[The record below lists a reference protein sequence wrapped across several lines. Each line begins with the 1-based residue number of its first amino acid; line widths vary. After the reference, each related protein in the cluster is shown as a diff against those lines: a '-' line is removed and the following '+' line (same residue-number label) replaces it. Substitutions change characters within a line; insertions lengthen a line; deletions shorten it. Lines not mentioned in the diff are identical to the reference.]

1 MPMRQILGIAAA
13 ILIAASA
20 FAENTDE
27 NNPRRIAIWGSSAAN
42 GTGDELWKGGYAGR
56 LKELLESRGWEVF
69 NQSHPGDN
77 TTTIQSRFEPGD
89 TPDAAARYLTVVDP
103 DYVVIGLSL
112 GNDGIAQCQLGQTEG
127 CTRTATEA
135 EAVFERFASGLQQ
148 LITRVRAAGM
158 TPVVTLPYARLDFS
172 EREYGFTR
180 RMNLLINSWDVPSV
194 NLLGA
199 IDDGQGRWGRGL
211 WADPFH
217 PNAAGHEEMM
227 HAFVPSLFAALD
239 ADKATP
245 RRQATTGYARV
256 RRTKQAPMTFRVDDT
271 MRSHTLTF
279 MVRPHKDGVVAEIVG
294 RPLNSSFPIF
304 RRSYGAFEWDTE
316 SLELTPS
323 DHLRISTL
331 EVRDGRISYDSSN
344 GNSISSR
351 TSGFTEAWHYVSLS
365 HSVARAE
372 TTLFIDGEL
381 VGSIA
386 ERLQPESFALGGPA
400 ERGRKAASA
409 DYREWMLHRAS
420 LNADEAAALHA
431 GVLLQ
436 ASLELYAPLT
446 HDDANLAQ
454 SLSTVYVDSAVV
466 DFMTDGE

>member
-27 NNPRRIAIWGSSAAN
+27 NNPRRIAIWGSSVAN

-112 GNDGIAQCQLGQTEG
+112 GNDGIAQCQLGQTKG

-217 PNAAGHEEMM
+217 PNAAGHEE
-227 HAFVPSLFAALD
+227 
-239 ADKATP
+239 
-245 RRQATTGYARV
+245 
-256 RRTKQAPMTFRVDDT
+256 
-271 MRSHTLTF
+271 
-279 MVRPHKDGVVAEIVG
+279 
-294 RPLNSSFPIF
+294 
-304 RRSYGAFEWDTE
+304 
-316 SLELTPS
+316 
-323 DHLRISTL
+323 
-331 EVRDGRISYDSSN
+331 
-344 GNSISSR
+344 
-351 TSGFTEAWHYVSLS
+351 
-365 HSVARAE
+365 
-372 TTLFIDGEL
+372 
-381 VGSIA
+381 
-386 ERLQPESFALGGPA
+386 
-400 ERGRKAASA
+400 
-409 DYREWMLHRAS
+409 
-420 LNADEAAALHA
+420 
-431 GVLLQ
+431 
-436 ASLELYAPLT
+436 
-446 HDDANLAQ
+446 
-454 SLSTVYVDSAVV
+454 
-466 DFMTDGE
+466 